1 MDQAL
6 WLKNE
11 GFLMAKNWLI
21 PLVRS
26 IEDSRHWNRTVEQ
39 DMTDMTLVVVVVVV
53 LLVLVLVLVVDIP
66 AVLRSQMSPADATE
80 AGGEQQSVH
89 LTT

>member
-26 IEDSRHWNRTVEQ
+26 IEDSRHWNRTGEQ
-39 DMTDMTLVVVVVVV
+39 DMTLIVV
-53 LLVLVLVLVVDIP
+53 VLVLVLVVDIP
-66 AVLRSQMSPADATE
+66 VVLRSQMSLADATE

>member
-1 MDQAL
+1 
-6 WLKNE
+6 
-11 GFLMAKNWLI
+11 
-21 PLVRS
+21 
-26 IEDSRHWNRTVEQ
+26 
-39 DMTDMTLVVVVVVV
+39 MTLIVV
-53 LLVLVLVLVVDIP
+53 VLVLVLVVDIP